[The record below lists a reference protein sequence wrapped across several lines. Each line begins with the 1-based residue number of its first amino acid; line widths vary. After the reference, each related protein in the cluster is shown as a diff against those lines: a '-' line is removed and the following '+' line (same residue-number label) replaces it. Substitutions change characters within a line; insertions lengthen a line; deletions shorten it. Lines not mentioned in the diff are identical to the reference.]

1 MNPASSSA
9 DRITLQ
15 CPKCHAR
22 LKASRQLIG
31 KVCPC
36 PQCRTQV
43 HVRVPIP
50 SDADIAIVL
59 EEERKPKANEW
70 N

>member
-1 MNPASSSA
+1 MNSSTPSTTPISL
-9 DRITLQ
+9 R
-15 CPKCHAR
+15 CPKCQAR
-22 LKASRQLIG
+22 LKAPRQLAG

-43 HVRVPIP
+43 LVRAPIP
-50 SDADIAIVL
+50 SDAEIAIVL
-59 EEERKPKANEW
+59 EEDRKSTSNGW